1 MRSCGITSPDVFRQ
15 SSDVRVEL
23 IDRVLRYEITETFV
37 NRGGRVGEAD
47 FMFPLPKGAAFQDL
61 KLSINGEM
69 VAGETMSADRAR
81 QIYEEIVRRQ
91 RDPALLEWMGYG
103 LLRARIFPI
112 APGEVK
118 KVVVRFQTV
127 AEREGDA
134 LRVDYFRGLR
144 SNQYATGA
152 RPEGR
157 VSFVLTYPSDAMY
170 GTAYSPTH
178 SIYEDRYSSSDYDA
192 ESRDSDRS
200 FASNSYR
207 GSVRRF
213 EVRDARGEVTVLIP
227 IRRSTGAAITL
238 LANAPGNDDGFAL
251 ITISPPALR
260 PRAVPRDVTFVLDVS
275 GSMSGQKIDQARAA
289 GKQLLRTLSPIDRF
303 RLIDFS
309 SDVRTFRDEFS
320 GATRENIR
328 AAERYLDDL
337 DAQGS
342 TNISGA
348 LEEALSAP
356 TQSGRLPIVLFLT
369 DGQPTVGERDGS
381 VIAGNVA
388 RQRGSRRL
396 FTFGVGADLNVSLVE
411 QLALEGR
418 GTASFVR
425 PDESVERAVG
435 IVASRLTSPLV
446 TDVRVRADGVR
457 LRKMHP
463 GGPVDIFAG
472 EDLVL
477 LTRYN
482 GSGNA
487 IIRVDGQTTNGPVS
501 WATRV
506 DFPDRSRENPFV
518 ARLWATQR
526 VGYLSAEKRK
536 NGGSREIDDEIREI
550 GDRFGI
556 PTEFSSYLVVEPGM
570 NRTRQLSRGADLNQV
585 VVTGATGVAA
595 GVAAPAAAP
604 EARFEAAKA
613 AAAQRSVTSMAM
625 ADSVAAISTDA
636 RAKRAGNVTFVLRN
650 GIWTDVRYKNL
661 GPVLRVKPFSDAY
674 FRLIELQPD
683 LREALSVGER
693 AIVAGRSMSIE
704 LSPNGVELLSERDQ
718 AMLRDRW

>member
-15 SSDVRVEL
+15 SSDVRVDL
-23 IDRVLRYEITETFV
+23 ADRVLHYEITETYV

-47 FMFPLPKGAAFQDL
+47 FMFPLSKGAAFQDL

-69 VAGETMSADRAR
+69 VSGETMSADRAR

-144 SNQYATGA
+144 TNQIASRY
-152 RPEGR
+152 PEGR
-157 VSFVLTYPSDAMY
+157 VSFELTYPNDPMY

-178 SIYEDRYSSSDYDA
+178 SIYEDRYASNDYG
-192 ESRDSDRS
+192 SGPSDSDR
-200 FASNSYR
+200 FASSYR
-207 GSVRRF
+207 GSTRRF
-213 EVRDARGEVTVLIP
+213 EVRDANGEVTLLIP
-227 IRRSTGAAITL
+227 IRRSTSAAISL

-251 ITISPPALR
+251 ITISPPAVR

-275 GSMSGQKIDQARAA
+275 GSMSGQKIEQARAA
-289 GKQLLRTLSPIDRF
+289 GKQLLGTLSSMDRF

-309 SDVRTFRDEFS
+309 SDVRTFRDGFS
-320 GATRENIR
+320 YATSENVR
-328 AAERYLDDL
+328 AAVRYLDDL

-348 LEEALSAP
+348 LDEALSAP
-356 TQSGRLPIVLFLT
+356 TQSGRLPIILFLT
-369 DGQPTVGERDGS
+369 DGQPTVGERDAS
-381 VIAGNVA
+381 VIASSVA
-388 RQRGSRRL
+388 RQRGGRRL
-396 FTFGVGADLNVSLVE
+396 FTFGVGADLNVSLIE

-477 LTRYN
+477 LARYD
-482 GSGNA
+482 GSGDA

-501 WATRV
+501 WASRV
-506 DFPDRSRENPFV
+506 RFPERSRENPFV

-536 NGGSREIDDEIREI
+536 NGGSREIDDEIRDLGE
-550 GDRFGI
+550 RFGI

-570 NRTRQLSRGADLNQV
+570 NRVQQQVGRRADMNQV
-585 VVTGATGVAA
+585 VATGAGR
-595 GVAAPAAAP
+595 AAPTAAP
-604 EARFEAAKA
+604 TVQFEAAKA
-613 AAAQRSVTSMAM
+613 ASAQRAVTSVAAADSAVGAM
-625 ADSVAAISTDA
+625 ADA
-636 RAKRAGNVTFVLRN
+636 RMKRAGTHTFVLRD
-650 GIWTDVRYKNL
+650 GVWTDTQYKST
-661 GPVLRVKPFSDAY
+661 GSVLRVKPFSDAY
-674 FRLIELQPD
+674 FRIIELQPE
-683 LREALSVGER
+683 LREAFSVGER
-693 AIVAGRSMSIE
+693 AIVAGRSMAIE
-704 LSPNGVELLSERDQ
+704 LSPNGVEQLSDRDQ